1 MDWGLKLSSGRWEQT
16 ILRITWDHQDEHFNQ
31 TRNKDH
37 FKSHQDINPTSTKA
51 LHFFSLLT
59 SNPGRGGGGEE
70 PRTHGQ
76 KGKLPVTGEILESGK
91 TKCFPLIATVEN
103 SPLSDCNRFC
113 LSVSTTV
120 WGSSVNVFHR
130 SVILKAYSCPF
141 TSTVP
146 LCSALFTVYLFNA
159 F

>member
-1 MDWGLKLSSGRWEQT
+1 MNILTQPGIRTTLKA
-16 ILRITWDHQDEHFNQ
+16 
-31 TRNKDH
+31 TR
-37 FKSHQDINPTSTKA
+37 TSTPQAPKPYI
-51 LHFFSLLT
+51 FFSLLT
-59 SNPGRGGGGEE
+59 SNPGGGGGKE

-120 WGSSVNVFHR
+120 WGSSVNVFHH

-146 LCSALFTVYLFNA
+146 LCSALFTIYLFNA